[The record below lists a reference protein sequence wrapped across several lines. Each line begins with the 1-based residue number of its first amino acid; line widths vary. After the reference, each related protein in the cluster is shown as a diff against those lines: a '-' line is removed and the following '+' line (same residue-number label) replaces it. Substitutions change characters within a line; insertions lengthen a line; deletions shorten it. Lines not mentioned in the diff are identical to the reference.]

1 MDRVVTMVQGRV
13 EPEQEQQFRDAFPA
27 DSVDDLPDFLLGTML
42 VHESG
47 SDRWAVVTLWRDRA
61 ALDEYR
67 RSVDTPG
74 AVAAFRAVGVEPE
87 VTIWDADRV
96 LMK

>member
-13 EPEQEQQFRDAFPA
+13 EPEQEQQFRAAFPA
-27 DSVDDLPDFLLGTML
+27 GSVEDLPDFLLGTML

-47 SDRWAVVTLWRDRA
+47 TDRWAIVTVWRDRA

-67 RSVDTPG
+67 RSVDTPA
-74 AVAAFRAVGVEPE
+74 AVTAFRAVGCEPE

-96 LMK
+96 LLK